1 MKKLVLF
8 VCLAVLATVVLLGL
22 GAVEKARAADNN
34 LMELDPIVVEG
45 QIQRP
50 EAAYIIQRATLDFG
64 MTAKKRSFIGK
75 VKSSIDGDP
84 F

>member
-1 MKKLVLF
+1 MKKLL
-8 VCLAVLATVVLLGL
+8 LAVCFAGLLFGVVLAL
-22 GAVEKARAADNN
+22 GAIEKARADNY
-34 LMELDPIVVEG
+34 MELDPIVVEG

-50 EAAYIIQRATLDFG
+50 EAAYIIQRATLEFG

-75 VKSSIDGDP
+75 VKTSIDGAP

>member
-1 MKKLVLF
+1 MRATLLLLLATAA
-8 VCLAVLATVVLLGL
+8 LAVAALV
-22 GAVEKARAADNN
+22 GAAGPAHAAQSGGV
-34 LMELDPIVVEG
+34 MELDPIVVEG

-75 VKSSIDGDP
+75 VKASIDEAP